1 MDAILRRLVRAAFR
15 RGIAGNWA
23 WLVFAGAIFVL
34 RRALADKGGTVTS
47 LKLLPGE
54 QVLISVRDGF
64 GSSNGNSNGN
74 GTAPTAALP
83 ATHQLV
89 LDDA

>member
-23 WLVFAGAIFVL
+23 WLVFAGAVFVL
-34 RRALADKGGTVTS
+34 RRALSDQGGPVTS

-54 QVLISVRDGF
+54 QVLISVRDGH
-64 GSSNGNSNGN
+64 GSVPDAVSAS
-74 GTAPTAALP
+74 TQ
-83 ATHQLV
+83 QLV

>member
-23 WLVFAGAIFVL
+23 WLVIAGAVFIL

-54 QVLISVRDGF
+54 QVLISVRDG
-64 GSSNGNSNGN
+64 NGN
-74 GTAPTAALP
+74 GTAPIAALQ
-83 ATHQLV
+83 ATHELV
-89 LDDA
+89 IDEA